1 MKGELQWAD
10 TGGLKII
17 LKVISKDDLT
27 LYKVE
32 KVTDTYKV
40 KSWSPGSTLLMGCE
54 RGKVSRLVNWI
65 NATPMVKI
73 DIWNEISCLWDD
85 SNFPF

>member
-32 KVTDTYKV
+32 K
-40 KSWSPGSTLLMGCE
+40 GSM
-54 RGKVSRLVNWI
+54 RLQI
-65 NATPMVKI
+65 LTR
-73 DIWNEISCLWDD
+73 
-85 SNFPF
+85 